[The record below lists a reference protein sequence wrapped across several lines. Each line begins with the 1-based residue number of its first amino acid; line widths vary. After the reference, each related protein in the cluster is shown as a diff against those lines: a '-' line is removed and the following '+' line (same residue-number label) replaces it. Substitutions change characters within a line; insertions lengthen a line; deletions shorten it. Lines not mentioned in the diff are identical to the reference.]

1 MKQTPTMRKKDRRIP
16 EETIRRLSLYL
27 RTLRFVEKKGVPVIS
42 SERLTKH
49 LQITGAQA
57 RKDLTYF
64 GSFGQPGVGY
74 SVSRLKKKIEEI
86 LGVNHSW
93 NVVLVGC
100 GKLGAALLAYPGF
113 RRFGFKILAA
123 FDSNPAKIGQK
134 IGNVPVVADQEMEK
148 FIRQN
153 KVKVAILTVPAEA
166 AQEIARRLT
175 ESGIAAILNFAPRYL
190 NIPEKIQ
197 IKSVDMAME
206 LESLVY
212 YLKNR

>member
-1 MKQTPTMRKKDRRIP
+1 MQKKHRSIP
-16 EETIRRLSLYL
+16 EETVRRLSLYL
-27 RTLRFVEKKGVPVIS
+27 RSLHFMENKGVPVVS

-49 LQITGAQA
+49 LNITGAQT

-74 SVSRLKKKIEEI
+74 NVSRLKKKIEEI
-86 LGVNHSW
+86 IGLDHSW

-100 GKLGAALLAYPGF
+100 GKLGAALLTYPGF

-123 FDSNPAKIGQK
+123 FDNNPAKIGQK
-134 IGNVPVVADQEMEK
+134 IGDVSIIADQKMEK
-148 FIRQN
+148 FIRKNEVQ
-153 KVKVAILTVPAEA
+153 VAIVTVPAKA
-166 AQEIARRLT
+166 AQEIAQRLAK
-175 ESGIAAILNFAPRYL
+175 SGISAILNFAPRYL
-190 NIPEKIQ
+190 TIPDNIR

-212 YLKNR
+212 YLTNR

>member
-1 MKQTPTMRKKDRRIP
+1 MRKKHQRIP
-16 EETIRRLSLYL
+16 EETVRRLSLYL
-27 RTLRFVEKKGVPVIS
+27 RTLRFMENKRVPVIS

-49 LQITGAQA
+49 LNITGAQA

-64 GSFGQPGVGY
+64 GSFGQPGVWY
-74 SVSRLKKKIEEI
+74 NVYRLRKKIEEI
-86 LGVNHSW
+86 LGLDHSW

-123 FDSNPAKIGQK
+123 FDNNPAKVGQK
-134 IGNVPVVADQEMEK
+134 IGDVPVIADQKMEG
-148 FIRQN
+148 FIRKN
-153 KVKVAILTVPAEA
+153 GIKVAIVTVPAEA
-166 AQEIARRLT
+166 AKEIARRLA
-175 ESGIAAILNFAPRYL
+175 ESGISAILNFAPRYL
-190 NIPEKIQ
+190 AIPEKIR

-212 YLKNR
+212 YLTNR

>member
-1 MKQTPTMRKKDRRIP
+1 MREKYRRIP

-27 RTLRFVEKKGVPVIS
+27 RTLRFTENKGVQVIS

-49 LQITGAQA
+49 LNITGAQA

-74 SVSRLKKKIEEI
+74 NVHRLRKKIEEI
-86 LGVNHSW
+86 LGLDHSW
-93 NVVLVGC
+93 NVILIGC

-113 RRFGFKILAA
+113 RRFGFRILAA
-123 FDSNPAKIGQK
+123 FDNNPAKIGRRV
-134 IGNVPVVADQEMEK
+134 GDVPVVADQKVEG
-148 FIRQN
+148 FIRKN
-153 KVKVAILTVPAEA
+153 GVKVAIVTVPAEA
-166 AQEIARRLT
+166 AQEIARRLA
-175 ESGIAAILNFAPRYL
+175 ESGISAILNFAPRYL
-190 NIPEKIQ
+190 AIPENIQ

-212 YLKNR
+212 YLTNR

>member
-1 MKQTPTMRKKDRRIP
+1 MRKKHRRIP
-16 EETIRRLSLYL
+16 EETVRRLSLYL
-27 RTLRFVEKKGVPVIS
+27 RTLRFMENKGVQVIS

-49 LQITGAQA
+49 LNITGAQA

-74 SVSRLKKKIEEI
+74 NVHRLREKIEEI
-86 LGVNHSW
+86 LGLDHSW
-93 NVVLVGC
+93 NVVLIGC

-113 RRFGFKILAA
+113 RRFGFRILAA
-123 FDSNPAKIGQK
+123 FDNNPAKIGQK
-134 IGNVPVVADQEMEK
+134 IGDVPVIADQKMEE
-148 FIRQN
+148 FIRKN
-153 KVKVAILTVPAEA
+153 GIKVAIITVPAEA
-166 AQEIARRLT
+166 AQEIARRLA
-175 ESGIAAILNFAPRYL
+175 ESGISAILNFAPRYL
-190 NIPEKIQ
+190 AIPDKVK